1 MGRIDIPR
9 RREEGKREKAP
20 PIRQGLGGRK
30 ASPGNG
36 WSLSDFIRWLL
47 LVLKLVEGIWIAL
60 LLHFSLPLSLSLSLS
75 LSVLVCLWCVALQ
88 EGQTS
93 PSGVFSLVAAIHH
106 PIPSCQET
114 HSRRLLLAV
123 GASCLYFGKNFFL
136 SSCLGKRSQDVVSV
150 NE

>member
-20 PIRQGLGGRK
+20 PIRQGLCGRK

-36 WSLSDFIRWLL
+36 WSLSDVIRWLL

-60 LLHFSLPLSLSLSLS
+60 LLHFSLSLSLSL
-75 LSVLVCLWCVALQ
+75 LVCLWCVALQ
-88 EGQTS
+88 EGQNS

-123 GASCLYFGKNFFL
+123 GTSCLYFGKKLFFEQL
-136 SSCLGKRSQDVVSV
+136 FGEKVARRG
-150 NE
+150 